1 LGRKVNPIG
10 MRLGYIKDWES
21 KWFAEGRQYANLL
34 TEDTKIRAA
43 INKELG
49 RAGVSRIEIQRFPKQ
64 VAITIV
70 TAKPGIVIGRKG
82 ATVNALK
89 SKMETLTGVAGKN
102 LRLDVQE
109 VEHPEMDAHLVAE
122 TVAEQLEK
130 RVSQKRAMRQAI
142 MRAMRAGA
150 KGIKIAVA
158 GRLGGSEM
166 ARYEW
171 AREGRV
177 PLHTLR
183 ADIDYATA
191 ESLTTFGRIGIKV
204 WVYRG
209 EVLPTA
215 TGAVEKVGG
224 VD

>member
-1 LGRKVNPIG
+1 MGRKVNPIG
-10 MRLGYIKDWES
+10 MRLGYIRDWES
-21 KWFAEGRQYANLL
+21 KWFAEGRKYANQI
-34 TEDTKIRAA
+34 TEDNEIRVA
-43 INKELG
+43 IGNELG
-49 RAGVSRIEIQRFPKQ
+49 RAGISRINIQRFPKQ
-64 VAITIV
+64 IAVTIV

-89 SKMETLTGVAGKN
+89 TTIETMTGVSGKN
-102 LRLDVQE
+102 MRLDVLE
-109 VEHPEMDAHLVAE
+109 VERPEMDAHLVAE

-142 MRAMRAGA
+142 IRAMRAGA
-150 KGIKIAVA
+150 KGIKIACA

-183 ADIDYATA
+183 ADIDYANVEA
-191 ESLTTFGRIGIKV
+191 ATTFGRIGIKV

-209 EVLPTA
+209 DVLPGAGSA
-215 TGAVEKVGG
+215 TEKAQGA
-224 VD
+224 

>member
-21 KWFAEGRQYANLL
+21 KWFAEGKEYAMLL
-34 TEDTKIRAA
+34 TEDTRIRES
-43 INKELG
+43 IHKELG

-89 SKMETLTGVAGKN
+89 AKMEQLTGVAGKN
-102 LRLDVQE
+102 LRLDVLE
-109 VEHPEMDAHLVAE
+109 VERPEMDAQLVAE
-122 TVAEQLEK
+122 TIAEQLEK

-142 MRAMRAGA
+142 QRAMRSGA
-150 KGIKIAVA
+150 KGIKIACS

-183 ADIDYATA
+183 ADIDYAAA

-209 EVLPTA
+209 DVLPTA
-215 TGAVEKVGG
+215 SGTVEPVLG

>member
-10 MRLGYIKDWES
+10 MRLGYIRDWES
-21 KWFAEGRQYANLL
+21 KWFAEGRKYANQI
-34 TEDTKIRAA
+34 TEDNKIRMA
-43 INKELG
+43 IGKELG
-49 RAGVSRIEIQRFPKQ
+49 RAGISRINIQRFPKQ
-64 VAITIV
+64 IAVTIV

-89 SKMETLTGVAGKN
+89 TSIETMTGVSGKN
-102 LRLDVQE
+102 MRLDVLE
-109 VEHPEMDAHLVAE
+109 VERPEMDAHLVAE

-142 MRAMRAGA
+142 IRAMRAGA
-150 KGIKIAVA
+150 KGIKIACA

-183 ADIDYATA
+183 ADIDYANVEA
-191 ESLTTFGRIGIKV
+191 STTFGRIGIKV

-209 EVLPTA
+209 DILP
-215 TGAVEKVGG
+215 GAGSTTEKAQGA
-224 VD
+224 

>member
-1 LGRKVNPIG
+1 MGRKVNPIG
-10 MRLGYIKDWES
+10 MRLGYIRDWES
-21 KWFAEGRQYANLL
+21 KWFAEGRKYANQI
-34 TEDTKIRAA
+34 TEDNKIRVA
-43 INKELG
+43 IGNELG
-49 RAGVSRIEIQRFPKQ
+49 RAGISRINISRFPKQ
-64 VAITIV
+64 IAVTIV

-89 SKMETLTGVAGKN
+89 AKIEALTGVSGKN
-102 LRLDVQE
+102 MRLDVLE
-109 VEHPEMDAHLVAE
+109 VERPEMDAHLVAE

-142 MRAMRAGA
+142 IRAMRAGA
-150 KGIKIAVA
+150 KGIKIACA

-183 ADIDYATA
+183 ADIDYANVEA
-191 ESLTTFGRIGIKV
+191 LTTFGRIGIKV

-209 EVLPTA
+209 DVLPGAGIA
-215 TGAVEKVGG
+215 TEKAQGA
-224 VD
+224 

>member
-1 LGRKVNPIG
+1 MGRKVNPIG

-21 KWFAEGRQYANLL
+21 KWFAEGKEYANLL
-34 TEDTKIRAA
+34 TEDTKIREA

-49 RAGVSRIEIQRFPKQ
+49 RAGVSRIDIQRFPKQ

-89 SKMETLTGVAGKN
+89 SKMEALTGVAGKN
-102 LRLDVQE
+102 LRLDVLE

-150 KGIKIAVA
+150 KGIKIACA

-191 ESLTTFGRIGIKV
+191 ESLTTFGRIGVKV

-215 TGAVEKVGG
+215 AGTVESTEGAE
-224 VD
+224 

>member
-1 LGRKVNPIG
+1 MGRKVNPIG

-21 KWFAEGRQYANLL
+21 KWFAEGRNYANLL

-49 RAGVSRIEIQRFPKQ
+49 RAGISRIDIQRFPKQ

-89 SKMETLTGVAGKN
+89 TKMENLTGVAGKN
-102 LRLDVQE
+102 LRLDVLE
-109 VEHPEMDAHLVAE
+109 VEHPDMDAHLIAE
-122 TVAEQLEK
+122 NVAEQLEK
-130 RVSQKRAMRQAI
+130 RVSQKRAMRQSI
-142 MRAMRAGA
+142 QRAMRAGA
-150 KGIKIAVA
+150 KGIKIACS

-209 EVLPTA
+209 DVLPTA
-215 TGAVEKVGG
+215 GGTESAEGAE
-224 VD
+224 

>member
-1 LGRKVNPIG
+1 MGRKVNPIG
-10 MRLGYIKDWES
+10 MRLGYIRDWES
-21 KWFAEGRQYANLL
+21 KWFAEGRKYANQV
-34 TEDTKIRAA
+34 TEDNKIRVA
-43 INKELG
+43 IGTELG
-49 RAGVSRIEIQRFPKQ
+49 RAGISRINIQRFPKQ
-64 VAITIV
+64 IAVTIV

-89 SKMETLTGVAGKN
+89 AKIEAMTGVSGKN
-102 LRLDVQE
+102 MRLDVLE
-109 VEHPEMDAHLVAE
+109 VERPEMDAHLAAE

-130 RVSQKRAMRQAI
+130 RVSQKRAMRQVI
-142 MRAMRAGA
+142 IRAMRAGA
-150 KGIKIAVA
+150 KGIKIACA

-183 ADIDYATA
+183 ADIDYANVEA
-191 ESLTTFGRIGIKV
+191 LTTFGRIGIKV

-209 EVLPTA
+209 DVLPGAGIA
-215 TGAVEKVGG
+215 TEKAQGA
-224 VD
+224 